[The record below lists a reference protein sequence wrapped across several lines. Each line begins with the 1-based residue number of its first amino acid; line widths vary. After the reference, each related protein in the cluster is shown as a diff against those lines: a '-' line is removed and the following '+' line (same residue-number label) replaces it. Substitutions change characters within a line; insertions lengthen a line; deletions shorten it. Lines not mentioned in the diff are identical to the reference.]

1 MAISGEL
8 RIKGLEALQRKLL
21 QKKENLINVLDMRL
35 TQLAVEAVTYSKE
48 HKGYKDRTAN
58 LKNSISFAL
67 FYNGELINTHIGK
80 LEKPDEVEGGQAQ
93 VKSNLEGYA
102 NQPGV
107 VSPKGY
113 TLIIVAGMN
122 YGAHVEHKGYNVL
135 YLTRHYLRKEMSKI
149 LKDIIK

>member
-1 MAISGEL
+1 MAIKGEFKV
-8 RIKGLEALQRKLL
+8 IGLEALQRRLL
-21 QKKENLINVLDMRL
+21 QRKKNLMRALDMRL

-48 HKGYKDRTAN
+48 HKGYRDRTAN

-67 FYNGELINTHIGK
+67 FYDGELIKMNIGK
-80 LEKPDEVEGGQAQ
+80 IIQPDMAEGGQAQ
-93 VKSNLEGYA
+93 VASNLEAFA
-102 NQPGV
+102 NQPNV

-135 YLTRHYLRKEMSKI
+135 YLTRHYLRKEMKKI
-149 LKDIIK
+149 LDGIVK

>member
-1 MAISGEL
+1 MRA
-8 RIKGLEALQRKLL
+8 
-21 QKKENLINVLDMRL
+21 LDMRL

-48 HKGYKDRTAN
+48 HKGYRDRTAN

-67 FYNGELINTHIGK
+67 FYDGELIKMNIGK
-80 LEKPDEVEGGQAQ
+80 IIQPDMAEGGQAQ
-93 VKSNLEGYA
+93 VASNLEAFA
-102 NQPGV
+102 NQPDV

-135 YLTRHYLRKEMSKI
+135 YLTRHYLRKEMKKI
-149 LKDIIK
+149 LDGIVK